1 MGFPQGYSSTSNV
14 SKETDGSTAS
24 ILRAPAWVRGRF
36 AKGQRTLTAGI
47 SLFVLSAVGA
57 MAASD
62 FSDYNAFSS
71 ASSTVVSTIRIGATT
86 DSESN
91 INSNALA
98 TGDDL
103 NGTDD
108 EDGVTLPASLIT
120 GTSNSIVVN
129 VTNTS
134 GATVYLNAWIDY
146 NKNGLLTD
154 SGEQIASNT
163 TIATGTSNSNRTITF
178 TVPAGATLGNV
189 GLRVR
194 LTSNSSPGSTGNT
207 GNGEVEDYLVQIC
220 PSITLGPTTLGTA
233 TVGTAY
239 SQTIS
244 ASGGASPYT
253 FSVSSGTLPAG
264 LSLSS
269 AGALTGT
276 PTAGDSQTFTVQA
289 TDANGCTSTRTYTMA
304 PTCTSYVI
312 SPFAMGSWDLST
324 AVNVTLVATATSGS
338 ANTPLTWSLASG
350 TLPAGLS
357 LSSAGVLSGTTTA
370 KGTSS
375 FTIQVSDAYGCTASE
390 SYLMTVASGTS
401 YSSLLYVSTGN
412 GSTGYLETYDV
423 STGAKTLVGQTKDSS
438 SHYLT
443 DLAWSPS
450 GILYGIDFNNIYQI
464 NPSTGAVTRLG
475 SFTSTNSFNGL
486 VFDSAGKPYLSSVN
500 DGDIYTFNVS
510 ALSTSTTTPLTLAF
524 SSPATAPNGQALDS
538 AGDLA
543 WIGNELYYTTAG
555 SGFTTFYLYKV
566 PEGGTSTQLVGQIK
580 NSSGTAISDVFG
592 LSTDG
597 YGTLYAQAGTALYKL
612 DKTTAV
618 ATTVT
623 SNMASNAI
631 SGGAMRYE
639 FTQVLDDFGD
649 YSVFPVARDT
659 VYSSLLMGA
668 LIDYDIPAS
677 FNTAANAD
685 DLSWLD
691 DEDGVTLPASAVQG
705 ATGVSVTVKVTNT
718 SGAPAFLN
726 GWIDFNN
733 NGSLTDSGDQI
744 INNVVIPDG
753 TSNVSQSYTFN
764 VPANAAVGSL
774 GARFRLTA
782 VTNPGPSGA
791 SGPGEVEDYL
801 FNVTCST
808 ITLTPG
814 TLPTPTVG
822 TAYSQTV
829 TASGGNSPYTY
840 AVATGALPAG
850 LTLNASTG
858 VISGTVTSSSATS
871 FTLRATDSKGCTGTL
886 ACSITPTCPAVS
898 VTPATISTP
907 TVGTS
912 YTQALNATGGIS
924 PYTWA
929 LTSGSLPSGL
939 SLSTSN
945 GTISGLPTS
954 SVAATFSVRAT
965 DAAGCTATQS
975 YSVTPACP
983 TISISPSTLP
993 VGTVGTPYSQTL
1005 SASGGTAAYTS
1016 WTVTS
1021 GTLPAGLTLNSSTG
1035 VISGTPT
1042 ASASPATSVTVRV
1055 NDAYGCQGTQVL
1067 TLQICP
1073 VISVTP
1079 SILPTPTVG
1088 TPYSQTLSASGGSA
1102 SYTYTLAGGTLPAWA
1117 TLSSSG
1123 VLSGTPNSAAS
1134 STFTVR
1140 VTDANGCSTT
1150 LSYTLAPVCPTVT
1163 ITPAT
1168 LATGTVGSAYSQT
1181 LSAAG
1186 GVSPYSAWT
1195 VTAGTLPA
1203 GLTLNSSTGVISG
1216 TPTASASPSTTVT
1229 VRANDANGCQGTRAI
1244 TLQICPVISFTP
1256 TTLPTATVGTA
1267 YSQTI
1272 SASGG
1277 TGPYTYSLASGTLPS
1292 WATLTSAGVLSGTPN
1307 STTTSIFTLRVTDAN
1322 GCTATQAYTL
1332 TPQCPTISIT
1342 PTALAA
1348 GTVGTA
1354 YSQTLAASGGI
1365 APYSS
1370 WTVTGG
1376 ALPAGLTLNAS
1387 TGVISGT
1394 PTASAS
1400 PATTVTFRVSDAN
1413 GCQGTQAV
1421 TLQICPVISIS
1432 PTTPAGGTVGV
1443 SYSQTLTATGG
1454 SSAYTYAVVS
1464 GSLPAGLS
1472 LNSSTGVV
1480 SGTPSSQTSGN
1491 VTIRATDANGCQ
1503 GTQAMTFA
1511 MGCPAITI
1519 STTALP
1525 AGTVGTA
1532 YSQTLAASGG
1542 SSSYTWSVT
1551 SGTLPA
1557 GLTLS
1562 SSGVLSGTPTTSN
1575 AGGVSVTLAA
1585 TDSVNACAGTKTFTL
1600 QICPVLTL
1608 SPTTLNVPTVGS
1620 AYSQTLTTSGGA
1632 LPYTYTLSSGSLPAW
1647 ATLSLSLIHI

>member
-1 MGFPQGYSSTSNV
+1 M
-14 SKETDGSTAS
+14 
-24 ILRAPAWVRGRF
+24 
-36 AKGQRTLTAGI
+36 
-47 SLFVLSAVGA
+47 
-57 MAASD
+57 
-62 FSDYNAFSS
+62 
-71 ASSTVVSTIRIGATT
+71 VSTIRIGATT
-86 DSESN
+86 DGEPSVTAS
-91 INSNALA
+91 SLA
-98 TGDDL
+98 TGDD
-103 NGTDD
+103 NTGTDD
-108 EDGVTLPASLIT
+108 EDGVTLPSSLVT
-120 GTSNSIVVN
+120 GTSGSIIVN

-134 GATVYLNAWIDY
+134 GATVFLNAWIDY
-146 NKNGLLTD
+146 NKNGSLTD

-163 TIATGTSNSNRTITF
+163 MIATGSSNSNRTINF
-178 TVPAGATLGNV
+178 TVPSGATLGNV
-189 GLRVR
+189 GVRVR
-194 LTSNSSPGSTGNT
+194 LTSTSSPTPLGLK

-220 PSITLGPTTLGTA
+220 PAITVGPTTLGTA

-244 ASGGASPYT
+244 ASGGTSPYS
-253 FSVSSGTLPAG
+253 FSVSSGTLPDG
-264 LSLSS
+264 LTLSS
-269 AGALTGT
+269 GGALTGT
-276 PTAGDSQTFTVQA
+276 PTSGDTQTFTVKAVDQS
-289 TDANGCTSTRTYTMA
+289 GCVGTRSYTLTPA
-304 PTCTSYVI
+304 CTGYVI

-324 AVNVTLVATATSGS
+324 AVNVTMVATATSGS
-338 ANTPLTWSLASG
+338 VNTPLTWSLASG

-375 FTIQVSDAYGCTASE
+375 FTVQVSDSYGCTASQ
-390 SYLMTVASGTS
+390 SYFMTVASGTS
-401 YSSLLYVSTGN
+401 YSSLLYVSSGS

-423 STGAKTLVGQTKDSS
+423 STGAKVLVGQTKDSS
-438 SHYLT
+438 VRYLT

-464 NPSTGAVTRLG
+464 NPTTGALTRLG
-475 SFTSTNSFNGL
+475 SFGNSLNGL
-486 VFDSAGKPYLSSVN
+486 VFDSAGKPYISSVN
-500 DGDIYTFNVS
+500 DGDIYTFNLS
-510 ALSTSTTTPLTLAF
+510 ALSTSSTTALTRAY
-524 SSPATAPNGQALDS
+524 SSPSTVPNGEALNS

-543 WIGNELYYTTAG
+543 WIGNELYYAVAG
-555 SGFTTFYLYKV
+555 SGFNTFYLYKV
-566 PEGGTSTQLVGQIK
+566 PEGGTATQLVGQIK
-580 NSSGTAISDVFG
+580 TTGGAAIDDVFG

-597 YGTLYAQAGTALYKL
+597 YGTLYAQAGRALYTL
-612 DKTTAV
+612 DKTTGV
-618 ATTVT
+618 ATTVN
-623 SNMASNAI
+623 SSIAASAI

-649 YSVFPVARDT
+649 YSGFAVARDT
-659 VYSSLLMGA
+659 VFSSLLMGA
-668 LIDYDIPAS
+668 LVDYDIPAA

-685 DLSWLD
+685 DQSWTD

-726 GWIDFNN
+726 GWVDFGN

-744 INNVVIPDG
+744 ITNVTIPSG

-764 VPANAAVGSL
+764 VPSTAAVGAL

-782 VTNPGPSGA
+782 VTNPGPTGA

-822 TAYSQTV
+822 AAYSQTV
-829 TASGGNSPYTY
+829 TASGGNGPYTY

-850 LTLNASTG
+850 LTLNSSTG

-871 FTLRATDSKGCTGTL
+871 FTLRATDAKGCTGTL
-886 ACSITPTCPAVS
+886 TSSITPTCPAVT
-898 VTPATISTP
+898 VTPPTLNTP

-912 YTQALNATGGIS
+912 FTQTLSATGGIS

-929 LTSGSLPSGL
+929 LTSGTLPSGL

-954 SVAATFSVRAT
+954 AASTSFTVRAT
-965 DAAGCTATQS
+965 DAAGCLDTQA
-975 YSVTPACP
+975 YTVAPACP
-983 TISISPSTLP
+983 TISISPSTLAA
-993 VGTVGTPYSQTL
+993 GTVGTAYSQTL
-1005 SASGGTAAYTS
+1005 SASGGTAAYNT

-1021 GTLPAGLTLNSSTG
+1021 GTLPAGLTLNASTG

-1042 ASASPATSVTVRV
+1042 ASASPSTSVTVRV
-1055 NDAYGCQGTQVL
+1055 NDAYGCQGTQVV

-1073 VISVTP
+1073 VISVSP

-1088 TPYSQTLSASGGSA
+1088 TAYSQTLTASGGTA
-1102 SYTYTLAGGTLPAWA
+1102 SYTFTLASGALPTWA

-1123 VLSGTPNSAAS
+1123 VLSGTPNSTTAA
-1134 STFTVR
+1134 TFTVR
-1140 VTDANGCSTT
+1140 ATDANGCSTT
-1150 LSYTLAPVCPTVT
+1150 LSFTVTPVCPTVT
-1163 ITPAT
+1163 ITPAS

-1181 LSAAG
+1181 LSATG
-1186 GVSPYSAWT
+1186 GVAPYSSWT

-1203 GLTLNSSTGVISG
+1203 GLTLNASTGVISG
-1216 TPTASASPSTTVT
+1216 TPTASASPSTSVT
-1229 VRANDANGCQGTRAI
+1229 VRVNDANGCQGSRAI
-1244 TLQICPVISFTP
+1244 TFQICPVVSFSP
-1256 TTLPTATVGTA
+1256 TTLTTATVGTS

-1272 SASGG
+1272 TASGG
-1277 TGPYTYSLASGTLPS
+1277 TGPYTFTLASGTLPT
-1292 WATLTSAGVLSGTPN
+1292 WASLTSAGVLSGTPN
-1307 STTTSIFTLRVTDAN
+1307 STTTAIFTLRVTDAN
-1322 GCTATQAYTL
+1322 SCTSTLAYTL
-1332 TPQCPTISIT
+1332 TPVCPTISIT
-1342 PTALAA
+1342 PAALPA

-1365 APYSS
+1365 APYST

-1400 PATTVTFRVSDAN
+1400 PATTITFRVNDAN
-1413 GCQGTQAV
+1413 GCQGTRAV
-1421 TLQICPVISIS
+1421 TLQICPVISLS
-1432 PTTPAGGTVGV
+1432 PTTPATGTVGV
-1443 SYSQTLTATGG
+1443 SYSQTVTASGG

-1464 GSLPAGLS
+1464 GTLPAGLS
-1472 LNSSTGVV
+1472 LNTSTGVV

-1519 STTALP
+1519 STTMLP
-1525 AGTVGTA
+1525 LGTVGSA
-1532 YSQTLAASGG
+1532 YSQTLAATGG
-1542 SSSYTWSVT
+1542 SGNYTWSVT

-1562 SSGVLSGTPTTSN
+1562 SGGVLSGTPTTGN
-1575 AGGVSVTLAA
+1575 AGGVSVTIAA
-1585 TDSVNACAGTKTFTL
+1585 TDSVNTCAGTKTFTL
-1600 QICPVLTL
+1600 QVCPVVTL
-1608 SPTTLNVPTVGS
+1608 SPATLTAPTVGT
-1620 AYSQTLTTSGGA
+1620 AYSQTITASGGA
-1632 LPYTYTLSSGSLPAW
+1632 ASYTYTLASGTLPTW
-1647 ATLSLSLIHI
+1647 ATLSSAGVLSGTPSTTTAATFT